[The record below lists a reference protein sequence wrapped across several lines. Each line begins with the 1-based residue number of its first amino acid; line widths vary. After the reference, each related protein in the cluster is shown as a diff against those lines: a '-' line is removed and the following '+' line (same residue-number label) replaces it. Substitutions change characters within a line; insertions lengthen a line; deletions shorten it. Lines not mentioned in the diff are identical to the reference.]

1 MLSTLE
7 INFGERNTLR
17 TNTTAEVNLVASIE
31 KKSWGEF
38 LEINQKEIGEEGKL
52 IVIIMR

>member
-31 KKSWGEF
+31 EKSWGEF